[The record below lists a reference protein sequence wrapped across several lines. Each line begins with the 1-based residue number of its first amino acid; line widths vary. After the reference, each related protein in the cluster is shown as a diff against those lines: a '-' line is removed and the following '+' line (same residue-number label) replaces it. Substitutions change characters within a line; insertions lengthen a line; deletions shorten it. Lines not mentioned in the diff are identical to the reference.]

1 MSAALEISGFEKL
14 LSALEKTPA
23 GCLPRLK
30 QSMTEA
36 LRLLQDELKEYPPG
50 SAANRPR
57 PGRGYYERG
66 RGWWQPRRGT
76 YRLRATSEQL
86 AKSWGFTIRE
96 DAMGLSGSLGST
108 ASYAAFVQ
116 GPRRRQ
122 LFKQR
127 GWRAIDEILEAQ
139 TPAILKLFEA
149 ATEEILKNIGG

>member
-14 LSALEKTPA
+14 LSALEKTPEA
-23 GCLPRLK
+23 CLPRLK

-36 LRLLQDELKEYPPG
+36 LRLLQVELKEYPPG
-50 SAANRPR
+50 DAANRPR

-66 RGWWQPRRGT
+66 RGWWQPWRGT
-76 YRLRATSEQL
+76 YRLRARSEQL
-86 AKSWGFTIRE
+86 AKSWSFTISE
-96 DAMGLSGSLGST
+96 DAMGLSGGLGST

-127 GWRAIDEILEAQ
+127 GWRATGEILDEK

-149 ATEEILKNIGG
+149 AAEEILKKLGE

>member
-1 MSAALEISGFEKL
+1 MSAALEISRFEKL
-14 LSALEKTPA
+14 LGALKKNPA
-23 GCLPRLK
+23 GSLPRLK

-36 LRLLQDELKEYPPG
+36 LRLLQGELKEYPPG
-50 SAANRPR
+50 NAANRPR

-66 RGWWQPRRGT
+66 RGWWQPWRKS
-76 YRLRATSEQL
+76 YRLRASSEQL
-86 AKSWGFTIRE
+86 GRSWSIELNEGGQELT
-96 DAMGLSGSLGST
+96 GSLGSK
-108 ASYAAFVQ
+108 ASYAGSVQ
-116 GPRRRQ
+116 GPRRPQ